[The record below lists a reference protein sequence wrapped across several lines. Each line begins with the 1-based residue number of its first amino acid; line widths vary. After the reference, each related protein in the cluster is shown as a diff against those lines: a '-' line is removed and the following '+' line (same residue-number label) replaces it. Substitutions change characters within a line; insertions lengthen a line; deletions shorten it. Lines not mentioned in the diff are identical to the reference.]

1 MGTERT
7 EQSPNANRKAGKLNT
22 YRNVNKHKYALLD
35 QVIDLV
41 TEPNALMRVTEIEI
55 LEVLVKV
62 VANELID

>member
-1 MGTERT
+1 MIRVHDR
-7 EQSPNANRKAGKLNT
+7 PGKVL
-22 YRNVNKHKYALLD
+22 RNVNKHKYALLD